1 MNIFFKI
8 LFFAAT
14 NLFFSCN
21 FFVLKMGDFKLLPTP
36 QNFQINGVSN
46 LKTQDILFFYNLNK
60 KNLPPGSSFLG
71 NIKRIDVEENAQLIF
86 TINPGIKI
94 KDEGYILKILNEKII
109 IKAKDK
115 AGLIYGLASLEQ
127 LMEDSEDQAVNLPL
141 CEIKD
146 YPLLT
151 YRPIH
156 LDLKHHRETLEY
168 YYDLI
173 DELKKYKING
183 IIAELED
190 KIEYKRE
197 SLIGSSDA
205 FSINDWQKLS
215 KYAKERNISISPLV
229 QGLGHASFVL
239 KHEQYK
245 DLRDDLESDWAFNPL
260 DTKTYKVQYN
270 LYEDALEALP
280 HGKYLHVGGDEVKT
294 TGRNS
299 GKSSLELQLMW
310 LNKVCKFAEEKGRIP
325 IFWDDMLL
333 KQVGVYRPMFQPER
347 SKKEVDSIW
356 NKNEYKLKEFLP
368 LLPKNCVYMRW
379 NYHTPEAYG
388 NTKAIEWYRDNGLQ
402 VMGATAGQTRWVLM
416 PQREGNLKQIRDFAM
431 SSIKSGL
438 QGLLLTLWDDD
449 SPHFELYKRSIIGFA
464 NDTWSGGKIS
474 ITEFKKAYRQRVYS
488 KRVASPEFAFI
499 DQLETPVA
507 EWKNIL
513 LKGNKRN
520 YLIKM
525 ENPYEEGLIELPK
538 LKSQGYWTKKFKG
551 RIKLAENMIL
561 SCDSISSKIKKMQR
575 MASRNKYS
583 LEIYE
588 HVNELVGFTPK
599 LLLLL
604 RLFDQAQN
612 EEQRITA
619 SAKIS
624 DLKKEFFNLKDRFEE
639 SYSKTRIIHKPE
651 DYILDQDHH
660 HHLANQLHSFDWQ
673 FTAELL
679 MFEKI
684 SDHLKVYRQNETDN

>member
-1 MNIFFKI
+1 MNIFFKNI
-8 LFFAAT
+8 LLLGV

-21 FFVLKMGDFKLLPTP
+21 FFNLKMGNFELLPTP

-46 LKTQDILFFYNLNK
+46 LQSEDILFFYNPNN
-60 KNLPPGSSFLG
+60 KNLPPGSDFLN
-71 NIKRIDVEENAQLIF
+71 NIKAVDIKENAQLIF
-86 TINPGIKI
+86 TINPSYKI
-94 KDEGYILKILNEKII
+94 KDEGYILNILNEKII
-109 IKAKDK
+109 IRAKDK
-115 AGLIYGLASLEQ
+115 AGLIYGLATLEQ
-127 LMEDSEDQAVNLPL
+127 LVEDSEDQAINLPL

-146 YPLLT
+146 YPLLA

-183 IIAELED
+183 IIAEVED
-190 KIEYKRE
+190 KIKYKRE

-215 KYAKERNISISPLV
+215 EYAKDRNISISPLV

-280 HGKYLHVGGDEVKT
+280 HGKFLHIGGDEVKT

-299 GKSSLELQLMW
+299 GKSALELQLMW

-388 NTKAIEWYRDNGLQ
+388 NTKAIDWYRDNGLQ

-474 ITEFKKAYRQRVYS
+474 ITEFKEAYRQRVYS
-488 KRVASPEFAFI
+488 IRVAAPEFAFI

-520 YLIKM
+520 YLMKM

-538 LKSQGYWTKKFKG
+538 LKNQGYWTEKFKD

-561 SCDSISSKIKKMQR
+561 SCDSISSKIKQMQR

-588 HVNELVGFTPK
+588 RVNELVGLTPK

-612 EEQRITA
+612 EEQRIIA

-624 DLKKEFFNLKDRFEE
+624 FLKKEFFNLRDRFEKT
-639 SYSKTRIIHKPE
+639 YSKTRIINKPK

-660 HHLANQLHSFDWQ
+660 HHLANQMRSFDWQ

-679 MFEKI
+679 MFNKI
-684 SDHLKVYRQNETDN
+684 SDELKLYRQNETDN

>member
-1 MNIFFKI
+1 M
-8 LFFAAT
+8 
-14 NLFFSCN
+14 
-21 FFVLKMGDFKLLPTP
+21 
-36 QNFQINGVSN
+36 
-46 LKTQDILFFYNLNK
+46 
-60 KNLPPGSSFLG
+60 
-71 NIKRIDVEENAQLIF
+71 
-86 TINPGIKI
+86 
-94 KDEGYILKILNEKII
+94 KILNEKII

-127 LMEDSEDQAVNLPL
+127 LMEDSEDQSVNLPL

-146 YPLLT
+146 YPLLN

-168 YYDLI
+168 YYSLI

-183 IIAELED
+183 IIAEVED
-190 KIEYKRE
+190 KIVYKRE

-215 KYAKERNISISPLV
+215 EYAKERNISISPLV

-280 HGKYLHVGGDEVKT
+280 HGKYLHIGGDEVKT

-299 GKSSLELQLMW
+299 GKSALELQLIW

-474 ITEFKKAYRQRVYS
+474 ITEFKEAYRQRVYS
-488 KRVASPEFAFI
+488 IRVAAPEFAFI

-520 YLIKM
+520 YLMKM

-538 LKSQGYWTKKFKG
+538 LKNQGYWTEKFKD

-561 SCDSISSKIKKMQR
+561 SCDSIS
-575 MASRNKYS
+575 
-583 LEIYE
+583 
-588 HVNELVGFTPK
+588 
-599 LLLLL
+599 
-604 RLFDQAQN
+604 
-612 EEQRITA
+612 
-619 SAKIS
+619 
-624 DLKKEFFNLKDRFEE
+624 
-639 SYSKTRIIHKPE
+639 
-651 DYILDQDHH
+651 
-660 HHLANQLHSFDWQ
+660 
-673 FTAELL
+673 
-679 MFEKI
+679 
-684 SDHLKVYRQNETDN
+684 